1 MGEIP
6 QYHVAQLARR
16 VYGRYILPM
25 AEHLKVR
32 VEAIE
37 SGKYDG
43 MLDELAAMSKED
55 LEKGYVEREREP
67 DFAERG
73 SWQPKETRY
82 L

>member
-1 MGEIP
+1 
-6 QYHVAQLARR
+6 
-16 VYGRYILPM
+16 M